1 MEMTTSS
8 AHATQYGVHRFTV
21 DIEST
26 PKEFRTRYEQAVPT
40 LPWEQ
45 VNDLVRRQAP
55 WQEMINLLEAVSPS
69 AFFIYSKIEV
79 DPLMRLAGDQA
90 SCTSYLMGNHI
101 IAERMFRYEPAVML
115 YVPLHTTIWG
125 PVAGPAH
132 FTFDQPSDQIGSFG
146 VPEVKAVGVELDRK
160 LAALLA
166 QLEIRTPDALLTS

>member
-1 MEMTTSS
+1 MTTSS
-8 AHATQYGVHRFTV
+8 AHVTQYGVHRLTV

-26 PKEFRTRYEQAVPT
+26 PKEFRTRYEQAVPA
-40 LPWEQ
+40 LPWEE
-45 VNDLVRRQAP
+45 VNQLVRRQAP
-55 WQEMINLLEAVSPS
+55 WQEMINLLEAASPS
-69 AFFIYSKIEV
+69 GFFIYFEIDV
-79 DPLMRLAGDQA
+79 DSVMRLAGDQA
-90 SCTSYLMGNHI
+90 SCKAYLMGNHI
-101 IAERMFRYEPAVML
+101 IAERMFRHEPAVML

-166 QLEIRTPDALLTS
+166 HLEIRTPDALLSS